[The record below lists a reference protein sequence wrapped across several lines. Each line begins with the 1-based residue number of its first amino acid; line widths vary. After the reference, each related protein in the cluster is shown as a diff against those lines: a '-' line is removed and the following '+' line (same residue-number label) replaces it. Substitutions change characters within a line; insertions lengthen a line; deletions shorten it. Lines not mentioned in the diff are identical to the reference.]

1 MTSFIAKAKPIL
13 ILVALFFVG
22 SLQAQDLKSL
32 RINQLSDQQ
41 MMQIW
46 QQFSSKGMSESE
58 AMKMMVQKG
67 LGPNEVG
74 LFKKR
79 LVGLQASQKSKF
91 GLSASS
97 KSLIKDTSMFLQDS
111 SWINEVPSF
120 RINDKYYGY
129 NFFSNPNTA
138 FEPNLNLTTPKNYIL
153 GPGDELNITLSG
165 LNETDINAKLNRDGM
180 IRVEYVGLI
189 SLTGLTI
196 DQAKQRIFTRMA
208 RSYPA
213 LSLGKTKLNIS
224 LSNLRSIRVTVIGEV
239 ERPGAYQVSSLA
251 TVFNVLYLTG
261 GPNING
267 SLRNIQVVRNN
278 KTIATIDLY
287 PFLQK
292 GLLNS
297 DTRLEDQD
305 VLVFTPTLKR
315 VELAGMVKRPMV
327 YELLPNENLAQ
338 ALAYAGGFSDSAFT
352 DRLKIV
358 QLQGREKLFK
368 DIEQSSFVNYI
379 PMQSDSI
386 YAEQM
391 QPLFENKVTITG
403 AVYRPGEYGYTPQL
417 SLQSLLKKA
426 DGLRADAFLTRAII
440 KRVGANREKT
450 ILSVDLTTL
459 NTNDITLSSEDSIHV
474 FAKEDLVDQ
483 QYVTIDGNVRNP
495 GKILFRKGMQIQD
508 LIALAGGFMN
518 DAAYHRVEL
527 SRIEKNRTDQMSN
540 QMVDLMK
547 LELDASLTN
556 KDAKTLLEPQD
567 YIYVPRL
574 LNYKFIGDV
583 KVRGE
588 VLFPGNFALERRDE
602 NIQDI
607 INRAGGLSQYGSLK
621 DLQVFRNGTRI
632 GVNLERNAARDMGL
646 LMLPGDSIFVSR
658 NDPYVE
664 IAGAVYNPQ
673 LIRYESSSFKSY
685 ISAAGGVKNRASL
698 SKAYIQYSN
707 GINRKT
713 TKFLFLKFYPKVKSG
728 SKIIIPEVPEKQKG
742 LTIAEITAFTSIIS
756 GLVSLAAI
764 LKL

>member
-91 GLSASS
+91 GLSTSS

-213 LSLGKTKLNIS
+213 LSLGKTKLNFS

-261 GPNING
+261 GPTING

-391 QPLFENKVTITG
+391 QPLFENKVTISG

>member
-224 LSNLRSIRVTVIGEV
+224 LSNLRTIRVTVIGEV

-261 GPNING
+261 GPTING

-450 ILSVDLTTL
+450 ILSVDLTTI

>member
-1 MTSFIAKAKPIL
+1 MTSFFAKTKG
-13 ILVALFFVG
+13 ILVLVAILFVG
-22 SLQAQDLKSL
+22 SLGAQDLKNL
-32 RINQLSDQQ
+32 KINQLSDQQ
-41 MMQIW
+41 MMQVW
-46 QQFSSKGMSESE
+46 QQFSAKGMTESE

-74 LFKKR
+74 MFKKR
-79 LVGLQASQKSKF
+79 LIGIQAAQKSKY
-91 GLSASS
+91 GTSAAS
-97 KSLIKDTSMFLQDS
+97 KNFIKDTSMFLQDS
-111 SWINEVPSF
+111 SWVNEVPF
-120 RINDKYYGY
+120 IRTNEKYYGY
-129 NFFSNPNTA
+129 SFFSNPNTE
-138 FEPNLNLTTPKNYIL
+138 FQPNLSIATPKNYIL
-153 GPGDELNITLSG
+153 GPGDVLNITLSG
-165 LNETDINAKLNRDGM
+165 LNETDIDAKLSRDGS
-180 IRVEYVGLI
+180 IKVEYVGVI

-196 DQAKQRIFTRMA
+196 EQAKERIFARMA
-208 RSYPA
+208 KSYPA
-213 LSLGKTKLNIS
+213 LTMGKTKLNLS
-224 LSNLRSIRVTVIGEV
+224 LSNGRSIRVTVIGEV
-239 ERPGAYQVSSLA
+239 ERPGGYQVSALA
-251 TVFNVLYLTG
+251 TVFNVVYITG
-261 GPNING
+261 GPTLNG
-267 SLRNIQVVRNN
+267 TLRNIQVIRNN
-278 KTIATIDLY
+278 KMIATIDLY

-292 GLLNS
+292 GLLPA
-297 DTRLEDQD
+297 DIRLEDQD

-315 VELAGMVKRPMV
+315 VEFAGMVKRPMV

-338 ALAYAGGFSDSAFT
+338 ALAYAGGFNDSAFT

-358 QLQGREKLFK
+358 QLNGREKLYK
-368 DIEQSSFVNYI
+368 DVETSSFMNYI

-386 YAEQM
+386 FAEKK

-417 SLQSLLKKA
+417 SLNNLLKKA
-426 DGLRADAFLTRAII
+426 DGLRTDAFLSRAII
-440 KRVGANREKT
+440 KRVGVNREKT
-450 ILSVDLTTL
+450 IVSVDLNTLSTT
-459 NTNDITLSSEDSIHV
+459 DFALSSEDSIHV
-474 FAKEDLVDQ
+474 FAKDDLIEQ

-527 SRIEKNRTDQMSN
+527 SRLEKNRTDAMSN

-547 LELDASLTN
+547 LELDAALTN
-556 KDAKTLLEPQD
+556 KDASLTLEPQD

-607 INRAGGLSQYGSLK
+607 ITRAGGLTQYGSLK

-632 GVNLERNAARDMGL
+632 GVNLEQNAAKDMAL
-646 LMLPGDSIFVSR
+646 LLLPGDSLFVSR

-664 IAGAVYNPQ
+664 IVGAVYNPQ
-673 LIRYESSSFKSY
+673 LIRFESSSFKSY
-685 ISAAGGVKNRASL
+685 ISAAGGLKNRGSL

-713 TKFLFLKFYPKVKSG
+713 TKFLFFRFYPTVKSG
-728 SKIIIPEVPEKQKG
+728 SKIIVPEVPEKQKG
-742 LTIAEITAFTSIIS
+742 LTIAEITAITSIIS

>member
-1 MTSFIAKAKPIL
+1 MTSFFAKTKS
-13 ILVALFFVG
+13 ILVLVAILFVG
-22 SLQAQDLKSL
+22 SLGAQDLKNL
-32 RINQLSDQQ
+32 KINQLSDQQ
-41 MMQIW
+41 MMQVW
-46 QQFSSKGMSESE
+46 QQFSAKGMTESE

-74 LFKKR
+74 MFKKR
-79 LVGLQASQKSKF
+79 LIGIQAAQKSKY
-91 GLSASS
+91 GTSAAS
-97 KSLIKDTSMFLQDS
+97 KNFIKDTSMFLQDS
-111 SWINEVPSF
+111 SWVNEVPF
-120 RINDKYYGY
+120 IRTNEKYYGY
-129 NFFSNPNTA
+129 SFFSNPNTE
-138 FEPNLNLTTPKNYIL
+138 FQPNLNIATPKNYIL

-165 LNETDINAKLNRDGM
+165 LNETDIDAKLSRDGS
-180 IRVEYVGLI
+180 IKVEYVGVI

-196 DQAKQRIFTRMA
+196 EQAKERIFARMA
-208 RSYPA
+208 KSYPA
-213 LSLGKTKLNIS
+213 LTMGKTKLNLS
-224 LSNLRSIRVTVIGEV
+224 LSNGRSIRVTVIGEV
-239 ERPGAYQVSSLA
+239 ERPGGYQVSALA
-251 TVFNVLYLTG
+251 TVFNVVYITG
-261 GPNING
+261 GPTLNG
-267 SLRNIQVVRNN
+267 TLRNIQVIRNN
-278 KTIATIDLY
+278 KMIATIDLY

-292 GLLNS
+292 GLLPA
-297 DTRLEDQD
+297 DIRLEDQD

-315 VELAGMVKRPMV
+315 VEFGGMVKRPMV

-338 ALAYAGGFSDSAFT
+338 ALAYAGGFNDSAFT

-358 QLQGREKLFK
+358 QLNGREKLYK
-368 DIEQSSFVNYI
+368 DVETSSFMNYI

-386 YAEQM
+386 FAEKK

-417 SLQSLLKKA
+417 SLNNLLKKA
-426 DGLRADAFLTRAII
+426 DGLRTDAFLSRAII
-440 KRVGANREKT
+440 KRVGVNREKT
-450 ILSVDLTTL
+450 IVSVDLNTLSTT
-459 NTNDITLSSEDSIHV
+459 DFALSSEDSIHV
-474 FAKEDLVDQ
+474 FAKDDLIEQ

-527 SRIEKNRTDQMSN
+527 SRLEKNRTDAMSN

-547 LELDASLTN
+547 LELDAALTN
-556 KDAKTLLEPQD
+556 KDASLTLEPQD

-607 INRAGGLSQYGSLK
+607 ITRAGGLTQYGSLK

-632 GVNLERNAARDMGL
+632 GVNLEQNAAKDMAL
-646 LMLPGDSIFVSR
+646 LLLPGDSLFVSR

-664 IAGAVYNPQ
+664 IVGAVYNPQ
-673 LIRYESSSFKSY
+673 LIRFESSSFKSY
-685 ISAAGGVKNRASL
+685 ISAAGGLKNRGSL

-713 TKFLFLKFYPKVKSG
+713 TKFLFFRFYPTVKSG
-728 SKIIIPEVPEKQKG
+728 SKIIVPEVPEKQKG
-742 LTIAEITAFTSIIS
+742 LTIAEITAITSIIS

>member
-1 MTSFIAKAKPIL
+1 MVAIL
-13 ILVALFFVG
+13 FVG
-22 SLQAQDLKSL
+22 SLGAQDLKNL
-32 RINQLSDQQ
+32 KINQLSDQQ
-41 MMQIW
+41 MMQVW
-46 QQFSSKGMSESE
+46 QQFSAKGMTESE

-74 LFKKR
+74 MFKKR
-79 LVGLQASQKSKF
+79 LIGIQAAQKSKY
-91 GLSASS
+91 GTSAAS
-97 KSLIKDTSMFLQDS
+97 KNFIKDTSMFLQDS
-111 SWINEVPSF
+111 SWVNEVPF
-120 RINDKYYGY
+120 IRTNEKYYGY
-129 NFFSNPNTA
+129 SFFSNPNTE
-138 FEPNLNLTTPKNYIL
+138 FQPNLNIATPKNYIL

-165 LNETDINAKLNRDGM
+165 LNETDIDAKLSRDGS
-180 IRVEYVGLI
+180 IKVEYVGVI

-196 DQAKQRIFTRMA
+196 EQAKERIFARMA
-208 RSYPA
+208 KSYPA
-213 LSLGKTKLNIS
+213 LTMGKTKLNLS
-224 LSNLRSIRVTVIGEV
+224 LSNGRSIRVTVIGEV
-239 ERPGAYQVSSLA
+239 ERPGGYQVSALA
-251 TVFNVLYLTG
+251 TVFNVVYITG
-261 GPNING
+261 GPTLNG
-267 SLRNIQVVRNN
+267 TLRNIQVIRNN
-278 KTIATIDLY
+278 KMIATIDLY

-292 GLLNS
+292 GLLPA
-297 DTRLEDQD
+297 DIRLEDQD

-315 VELAGMVKRPMV
+315 VEFGGMVKRPMV
-327 YELLPNENLAQ
+327 YELLPTENLAQ
-338 ALAYAGGFSDSAFT
+338 ALAYAGGFNDSAFT

-358 QLQGREKLFK
+358 QLNGREKLYK
-368 DIEQSSFVNYI
+368 DVETSSFMNYI

-386 YAEQM
+386 FAEKK

-417 SLQSLLKKA
+417 SLNNLLKKA
-426 DGLRADAFLTRAII
+426 DGLRTDAFLSRAII
-440 KRVGANREKT
+440 KRVGVNREKT
-450 ILSVDLTTL
+450 IVSVDLNTISTT
-459 NTNDITLSSEDSIHV
+459 DFALSSEDSIHV
-474 FAKEDLVDQ
+474 FAKDDLIEQ

-527 SRIEKNRTDQMSN
+527 SRLEKNRTDAMSN

-547 LELDASLTN
+547 LELDAALTN
-556 KDAKTLLEPQD
+556 KDASLTLEPQD

-607 INRAGGLSQYGSLK
+607 ITRAGGLTQYGSLK

-632 GVNLERNAARDMGL
+632 GVNLEQNAAKDMAL
-646 LMLPGDSIFVSR
+646 LLLPGDSLFVSR

-664 IAGAVYNPQ
+664 IVGAVYNPQ
-673 LIRYESSSFKSY
+673 LIRFESSSFKSY
-685 ISAAGGVKNRASL
+685 ISAAGGLKNRGSL

-713 TKFLFLKFYPKVKSG
+713 TKFLFFRFYPTVKSG
-728 SKIIIPEVPEKQKG
+728 SKIIVPEVPEKQKG
-742 LTIAEITAFTSIIS
+742 LTIAEITAITSIIS

>member
-13 ILVALFFVG
+13 IMVALFIVG
-22 SLQAQDLKSL
+22 SLQAQDLKNL

-91 GLSASS
+91 GLSVSS

-120 RINDKYYGY
+120 KINDKYYGY

-196 DQAKQRIFTRMA
+196 DQAKQRIFSKMA

-261 GPNING
+261 GPTING

-292 GLLNS
+292 GLLNT

-315 VELAGMVKRPMV
+315 VELAGMIKRPMV

-358 QLQGREKLFK
+358 QLQGREKIFK

-417 SLQSLLKKA
+417 SLQSLLKKV

-459 NTNDITLSSEDSIHV
+459 NTNDITLNSEDSIHV

-527 SRIEKNRTDQMSN
+527 SRIEKDRTDQMSN

-547 LELDASLTN
+547 LELDASLSN

-607 INRAGGLSQYGSLK
+607 IKRAGGLSQYGSLK

>member
-1 MTSFIAKAKPIL
+1 MVAIL
-13 ILVALFFVG
+13 FVG
-22 SLQAQDLKSL
+22 SLGAQDLKNL
-32 RINQLSDQQ
+32 KINQLSDQQ
-41 MMQIW
+41 MMQVW
-46 QQFSSKGMSESE
+46 QQFSAKGMTESE

-74 LFKKR
+74 MFKKR
-79 LVGLQASQKSKF
+79 LIGIQAAQKSKY
-91 GLSASS
+91 GTSAAS
-97 KSLIKDTSMFLQDS
+97 KNFIKDTSMFLQDS
-111 SWINEVPSF
+111 SWVNEVPF
-120 RINDKYYGY
+120 IRTNEKYYGY
-129 NFFSNPNTA
+129 SFFSNPNTE
-138 FEPNLNLTTPKNYIL
+138 FQPNLNIATPKNYIL

-165 LNETDINAKLNRDGM
+165 LNETDIDAKLSRDGS
-180 IRVEYVGLI
+180 IKVEYVGVI

-196 DQAKQRIFTRMA
+196 EQAKQRIFARMA
-208 RSYPA
+208 KSYPA
-213 LSLGKTKLNIS
+213 LTMGKTKLNLS
-224 LSNLRSIRVTVIGEV
+224 LSNGRSIRVTVIGEV
-239 ERPGAYQVSSLA
+239 ERPGGYQVSALA
-251 TVFNVLYLTG
+251 TVFNVVYITG
-261 GPNING
+261 GPTLNG
-267 SLRNIQVVRNN
+267 TLRNIQVIRNN
-278 KTIATIDLY
+278 KMIATIDLY

-292 GLLNS
+292 GVLPA
-297 DTRLEDQD
+297 DIRLEDQD

-315 VELAGMVKRPMV
+315 VEFGGMVKRPMI
-327 YELLPNENLAQ
+327 YELLPTENLAQ

-358 QLQGREKLFK
+358 QLNGREKLYK
-368 DIEQSSFVNYI
+368 DVETSSFMNYI

-386 YAEQM
+386 FAEQK

-417 SLQSLLKKA
+417 SLNNLLKKA
-426 DGLRADAFLTRAII
+426 DGLRTDAFLSRAII
-440 KRVGANREKT
+440 KRVGVNREKT
-450 ILSVDLTTL
+450 IVSVDLNTLSTT
-459 NTNDITLSSEDSIHV
+459 DFALSSEDSIHV
-474 FAKEDLVDQ
+474 FAKDDLIEQ

-527 SRIEKNRTDQMSN
+527 SRLEKNRTDAMSN

-547 LELDASLTN
+547 LELDAALTN
-556 KDAKTLLEPQD
+556 KDASLTLEPQD

-607 INRAGGLSQYGSLK
+607 ITRAGGLTQYGSLK

-632 GVNLERNAARDMGL
+632 GVNLEQNAAKDMAL
-646 LMLPGDSIFVSR
+646 LLLPGDSLFVSR

-664 IAGAVYNPQ
+664 IVGAVYNPQ
-673 LIRYESSSFKSY
+673 LIRFESSSFKSY
-685 ISAAGGVKNRASL
+685 ISAAGGLKNRGSL

-713 TKFLFLKFYPKVKSG
+713 TKFLFFRFYPTVKSG
-728 SKIIIPEVPEKQKG
+728 SKIIVPEVPEKQKG
-742 LTIAEITAFTSIIS
+742 LTIAEITAITSIIS

>member
-91 GLSASS
+91 GLSTSS

-261 GPNING
+261 GPTING

-278 KTIATIDLY
+278 KTIATIDFY

-315 VELAGMVKRPMV
+315 VEVAGMVKRPMV

>member
-1 MTSFIAKAKPIL
+1 MVAIL
-13 ILVALFFVG
+13 FVG
-22 SLQAQDLKSL
+22 SLGAQDLKNL
-32 RINQLSDQQ
+32 KINQLSDQQ
-41 MMQIW
+41 MMQVW
-46 QQFSSKGMSESE
+46 QQFSAKGMTESE

-74 LFKKR
+74 MFKKR
-79 LVGLQASQKSKF
+79 LIGIQAAQKSKY
-91 GLSASS
+91 GTSAAS
-97 KSLIKDTSMFLQDS
+97 KNFIKDTSMFLQDS
-111 SWINEVPSF
+111 SWVNEVPF
-120 RINDKYYGY
+120 IRTNEKYYGY
-129 NFFSNPNTA
+129 SFFSNPNTE
-138 FEPNLNLTTPKNYIL
+138 FQPNLSIATPKNYIL
-153 GPGDELNITLSG
+153 GPGDVLNITLSG
-165 LNETDINAKLNRDGM
+165 LNETDIDAKLSRDGS
-180 IRVEYVGLI
+180 IKVEYVGVI

-196 DQAKQRIFTRMA
+196 EQAKERIFARMA
-208 RSYPA
+208 KSYPA
-213 LSLGKTKLNIS
+213 LTMGKTKLNLS
-224 LSNLRSIRVTVIGEV
+224 LSNGRSIRVTVIGEV
-239 ERPGAYQVSSLA
+239 ERPGGYQVSALA
-251 TVFNVLYLTG
+251 TVFNVVYITG
-261 GPNING
+261 GPTLNG
-267 SLRNIQVVRNN
+267 TLRNIQVIRNN
-278 KTIATIDLY
+278 KMIATIDLY

-292 GLLNS
+292 GLLPA
-297 DTRLEDQD
+297 DIRLEDQD

-315 VELAGMVKRPMV
+315 VEFAGMVKRPMV

-338 ALAYAGGFSDSAFT
+338 ALAYAGGFNDSAFT

-358 QLQGREKLFK
+358 QLNGREKLYK
-368 DIEQSSFVNYI
+368 DVETSSFMNYI

-386 YAEQM
+386 FAEKK

-417 SLQSLLKKA
+417 SLNNLLKKA
-426 DGLRADAFLTRAII
+426 DGLRTDAFLSRAII
-440 KRVGANREKT
+440 KRVGVNREKT
-450 ILSVDLTTL
+450 IVSVDLNTLSTT
-459 NTNDITLSSEDSIHV
+459 DFALSSEDSIHV
-474 FAKEDLVDQ
+474 FAKDDLIEQ

-527 SRIEKNRTDQMSN
+527 SRLEKNRTDAMSN

-547 LELDASLTN
+547 LELDAALTN
-556 KDAKTLLEPQD
+556 KDASLTLEPQD

-607 INRAGGLSQYGSLK
+607 ITRAGGLTQYGSLK

-632 GVNLERNAARDMGL
+632 GVNLEQNAAKDMAL
-646 LMLPGDSIFVSR
+646 LLLPGDSLFVSR

-664 IAGAVYNPQ
+664 IVGAVYNPQ
-673 LIRYESSSFKSY
+673 LIRFESSSFKSY
-685 ISAAGGVKNRASL
+685 ISAAGGLKNRGSL

-713 TKFLFLKFYPKVKSG
+713 TKFLFFRFYPTVKSG
-728 SKIIIPEVPEKQKG
+728 SKIIVPEVPEKQKG
-742 LTIAEITAFTSIIS
+742 LTIAEITAITSIIS

>member
-1 MTSFIAKAKPIL
+1 MVAIL
-13 ILVALFFVG
+13 FVG
-22 SLQAQDLKSL
+22 SVAAQDLKNL
-32 RINQLSDQQ
+32 KINQLSDQQ
-41 MMQIW
+41 MMQVW
-46 QQFSSKGMSESE
+46 QQFSAKGMTESE
-58 AMKMMVQKG
+58 AMKMMVKKG
-67 LGPNEVG
+67 LGPSEVG
-74 LFKKR
+74 MFKKR
-79 LVGLQASQKSKF
+79 LVGIQAAQKSKF
-91 GLSASS
+91 GMSAAS
-97 KSLIKDTSMFLQDS
+97 KNFIKDTSMFLQDS
-111 SWINEVPSF
+111 SWVNEVPF
-120 RINDKYYGY
+120 IRTNDKYYGY
-129 NFFSNPNTA
+129 SFFSNPNTE
-138 FEPNLNLTTPKNYIL
+138 FQPSLNMATPKNYIL

-165 LNETDINAKLNRDGM
+165 LNETDIDAKLNRDGS
-180 IRVEYVGLI
+180 IKVEYVGVI

-196 DQAKQRIFTRMA
+196 EQAKQRIFARMA
-208 RSYPA
+208 KSYPA
-213 LSLGKTKLNIS
+213 LTMGKTKLDLS
-224 LSNLRSIRVTVIGEV
+224 LSNGRSIRVTVIGEV
-239 ERPGAYQVSSLA
+239 ERPGGYQVSALA
-251 TVFNVLYLTG
+251 TVFNVVYITG
-261 GPNING
+261 GPTLNG
-267 SLRNIQVVRNN
+267 TLRNIQVIRNN
-278 KTIATIDLY
+278 KMIATIDLY

-292 GLLNS
+292 GLLPA
-297 DTRLEDQD
+297 DIRLEDQD

-315 VELAGMVKRPMV
+315 VEFGGMVKRPMV

-358 QLQGREKLFK
+358 QLNGREKLYK
-368 DIEQSSFVNYI
+368 DVETSSFMNYI

-386 YAEQM
+386 FAEQK

-403 AVYRPGEYGYTPQL
+403 AVYRPGEYGFTPQL
-417 SLQSLLKKA
+417 SLNSLLKKA
-426 DGLRADAFLTRAII
+426 DGLRTDAFLTRAII

-450 ILSVDLTTL
+450 IVSVDLNTL
-459 NTNDITLSSEDSIHV
+459 STNDIALNSEDSIHV
-474 FAKEDLVDQ
+474 FAKDDLIEQ

-495 GKILFRKGMQIQD
+495 GKVLFRKGMQIQD
-508 LIALAGGFMN
+508 LIALAGGFLN

-527 SRIEKNRTDQMSN
+527 SRLEKNRTDAMSN

-547 LELDASLTN
+547 LELDAALTN
-556 KDAKTLLEPQD
+556 KDASLTLEPQD

-602 NIQDI
+602 TIQDI
-607 INRAGGLSQYGSLK
+607 IIRAGGLTQYGALK

-632 GVNLERNAARDMGL
+632 GVNLEQNAAKDMTL
-646 LMLPGDSIFVSR
+646 LLLPGDSLFVSR

-664 IAGAVYNPQ
+664 IVGAVYNPQ
-673 LIRYESSSFKSY
+673 LIRFESSSFKSY

-713 TKFLFLKFYPKVKSG
+713 TKFLFFRFYPTVKSG
-728 SKIIIPEVPEKQKG
+728 SKIIVPDVPEKQKG
-742 LTIAEITAFTSIIS
+742 LTIAEITAITSIIS

>member
-153 GPGDELNITLSG
+153 GPGDELKITLSG

-224 LSNLRSIRVTVIGEV
+224 LSNLRTIRVTVIGEV

-261 GPNING
+261 GPTING

-450 ILSVDLTTL
+450 ILSVDLTTI

>member
-46 QQFSSKGMSESE
+46 QQFSSKGMTESE

-224 LSNLRSIRVTVIGEV
+224 LSNLRTIRVTVIGEV

-261 GPNING
+261 GPTING

>member
-1 MTSFIAKAKPIL
+1 M
-13 ILVALFFVG
+13 VAIFLVG
-22 SLQAQDLKSL
+22 SLGAQDLKNL
-32 RINQLSDQQ
+32 KINQLSDQQ
-41 MMQIW
+41 MMQVW
-46 QQFSSKGMSESE
+46 QQFSAKGMTESE

-74 LFKKR
+74 MFKKR
-79 LVGLQASQKSKF
+79 LVGIQAAQKSKF
-91 GLSASS
+91 GTSAAS
-97 KSLIKDTSMFLQDS
+97 KGFIKDTSMFLQDS
-111 SWINEVPSF
+111 SWVNEVPF
-120 RINDKYYGY
+120 IRTNEKYYGY
-129 NFFSNPNTA
+129 SFFSNPNTE
-138 FEPNLNLTTPKNYIL
+138 FQPNLNVATPKNYIL

-165 LNETDINAKLNRDGM
+165 LNETDIDAKLSRDGS
-180 IRVEYVGLI
+180 IKVEYVGVI

-196 DQAKQRIFTRMA
+196 EQAKQRIFARMA
-208 RSYPA
+208 KSYPA
-213 LSLGKTKLNIS
+213 LTMGKTKLNLS
-224 LSNLRSIRVTVIGEV
+224 LSNGRSIRVTVIGEV
-239 ERPGAYQVSSLA
+239 ERPGGYQVSALA
-251 TVFNVLYLTG
+251 TVFNVMYITG
-261 GPNING
+261 GPTLNG
-267 SLRNIQVVRNN
+267 TLRNIQVIRNN
-278 KTIATIDLY
+278 KMVATIDLY

-292 GLLNS
+292 GVLPA
-297 DTRLEDQD
+297 DIRLEDQD

-315 VELAGMVKRPMV
+315 VEFAGMVKRPMV

-338 ALAYAGGFSDSAFT
+338 ALAFAGGFSDSAFT

-358 QLQGREKLFK
+358 QLNGREKLYK
-368 DIEQSSFVNYI
+368 DVETSSFMNYI

-386 YAEQM
+386 FAEKM
-391 QPLFENKVTITG
+391 EPLFENKVTITG

-417 SLQSLLKKA
+417 SLKNLLKKA

-440 KRVGANREKT
+440 KRVGSNREKT
-450 ILSVDLTTL
+450 IVSVDLNTLSTT
-459 NTNDITLSSEDSIHV
+459 DIVLSSEDSIHI
-474 FAKEDLVDQ
+474 FAKDDLIEQ

-495 GKILFRKGMQIQD
+495 GKVLFRKGMQIQD
-508 LIALAGGFMN
+508 LIALAGGFLN

-527 SRIEKNRTDQMSN
+527 SRLEKNRTDAMSN

-547 LELDASLTN
+547 LELDAALTN
-556 KDAKTLLEPQD
+556 KDASLTLEPQD

-607 INRAGGLSQYGSLK
+607 ITRAGGLTQYGSLK

-632 GVNLERNAARDMGL
+632 GVNLEQNAAKDMGL
-646 LMLPGDSIFVSR
+646 LLLPGDSLFVSR

-664 IAGAVYNPQ
+664 IVGAVYNPQ
-673 LIRYESSSFKSY
+673 LIRFESSSFKSY
-685 ISAAGGVKNRASL
+685 ISAAGGLKNRGSL

-713 TKFLFLKFYPKVKSG
+713 TKFLFFRFYPTVKSG
-728 SKIIIPEVPEKQKG
+728 SKIIVPEVPEKQKG
-742 LTIAEITAFTSIIS
+742 LTIAEITAITSIIS

>member
-1 MTSFIAKAKPIL
+1 MVAIL
-13 ILVALFFVG
+13 FVG
-22 SLQAQDLKSL
+22 SLGAQDLKNL
-32 RINQLSDQQ
+32 KINQLSDQQ
-41 MMQIW
+41 MMQVW
-46 QQFSSKGMSESE
+46 QQFSAKGMTESE
-58 AMKMMVQKG
+58 AMKMMVKKG

-74 LFKKR
+74 MFKKR
-79 LVGLQASQKSKF
+79 LVGIQAAQKSKF
-91 GLSASS
+91 GTSAAT
-97 KSLIKDTSMFLQDS
+97 KNFIKDTSMFLQDS
-111 SWINEVPSF
+111 SWVNEVPF
-120 RINDKYYGY
+120 IRTNDKYYGY
-129 NFFSNPNTA
+129 SFFSNPNTE
-138 FEPNLNLTTPKNYIL
+138 FQPNLNIATPKNYIL

-165 LNETDINAKLNRDGM
+165 LNETDFDAKLSRDGS
-180 IRVEYVGLI
+180 IKVEYVGLI

-196 DQAKQRIFTRMA
+196 EQAKQRIFARMA
-208 RSYPA
+208 KSYPA
-213 LSLGKTKLNIS
+213 LTMGKTKLNLS
-224 LSNLRSIRVTVIGEV
+224 LSNGRSIRVTVIGEV
-239 ERPGAYQVSSLA
+239 ERPGGYQVSALA
-251 TVFNVLYLTG
+251 TVFNVVYITG
-261 GPNING
+261 GPTLNG
-267 SLRNIQVVRNN
+267 TLRNIQVIRNN
-278 KTIATIDLY
+278 KMVATIDLY

-292 GLLNS
+292 GVLPA
-297 DTRLEDQD
+297 DIRLEDQD
-305 VLVFTPTLKR
+305 VLVFTPTVKR
-315 VELAGMVKRPMV
+315 VEFGGMVKRPMI
-327 YELLPNENLAQ
+327 YELLPNENLVQ

-358 QLQGREKLFK
+358 QLNGREKLYK
-368 DIEQSSFVNYI
+368 DVETSSFMNYI

-386 YAEQM
+386 FAEKM
-391 QPLFENKVTITG
+391 EPLFENKVTITG

-417 SLQSLLKKA
+417 SLKNLLKKA

-440 KRVGANREKT
+440 KRVGVNREKT
-450 ILSVDLTTL
+450 IVSVDLNTL
-459 NTNDITLSSEDSIHV
+459 NTTDIALSSEDSIHV
-474 FAKEDLVDQ
+474 FAKDDLIEQ

-527 SRIEKNRTDQMSN
+527 SRLEKNRTDAMSN

-547 LELDASLTN
+547 LELDAALTN
-556 KDAKTLLEPQD
+556 KDASITLEPQD

-607 INRAGGLSQYGSLK
+607 IKRAGGLTQYGSLK

-632 GVNLERNAARDMGL
+632 GVNLEQNAAKDMAL
-646 LMLPGDSIFVSR
+646 LLLPGDSLFVSR

-664 IAGAVYNPQ
+664 VVGAVYNPQ
-673 LIRYESSSFKSY
+673 LIRFESSSFKSY
-685 ISAAGGVKNRASL
+685 ISAAGGLKNRGSL

-713 TKFLFLKFYPKVKSG
+713 TKFLFFKIYPTVKSG
-728 SKIIIPEVPEKQKG
+728 SKIIVPEVPEKQKG
-742 LTIAEITAFTSIIS
+742 LTLAEITAITSIIS

>member
-1 MTSFIAKAKPIL
+1 MVAIL
-13 ILVALFFVG
+13 FVG
-22 SLQAQDLKSL
+22 SLGAQDLKNL
-32 RINQLSDQQ
+32 KINQLSDQQ
-41 MMQIW
+41 MMQVW
-46 QQFSSKGMSESE
+46 QQFSAKGMTESE
-58 AMKMMVQKG
+58 AMKMMVKKG

-74 LFKKR
+74 MFKKR
-79 LVGLQASQKSKF
+79 LVGIQAAQKSKF
-91 GLSASS
+91 GTSAAT
-97 KSLIKDTSMFLQDS
+97 KNFIKDTSMFLQDS
-111 SWINEVPSF
+111 SWVNEVPF
-120 RINDKYYGY
+120 IRTNDKYYGY
-129 NFFSNPNTA
+129 SFFSNPNTE
-138 FEPNLNLTTPKNYIL
+138 FQPNLNIATPKNYIL
-153 GPGDELNITLSG
+153 GPGDELNISLSG
-165 LNETDINAKLNRDGM
+165 LNETDFDAKLSRDGS
-180 IRVEYVGLI
+180 IKVEYVGLI

-196 DQAKQRIFTRMA
+196 EQAKQRIFARMA
-208 RSYPA
+208 KSYPA
-213 LSLGKTKLNIS
+213 LTMGKTKLNLS
-224 LSNLRSIRVTVIGEV
+224 LSNGRSIRVTVIGEV
-239 ERPGAYQVSSLA
+239 ERPGGYQVSALA
-251 TVFNVLYLTG
+251 TVFNVVYITG
-261 GPNING
+261 GPTLNG
-267 SLRNIQVVRNN
+267 TLRNIQVIRNN
-278 KTIATIDLY
+278 KMVATIDLY

-292 GLLNS
+292 GLLPA
-297 DTRLEDQD
+297 DIRLEDQD
-305 VLVFTPTLKR
+305 VLVFTPTVKR
-315 VELAGMVKRPMV
+315 VEFGGMVKRPMI
-327 YELLPNENLAQ
+327 YELLPNENLVQ

-358 QLQGREKLFK
+358 QLSGREKLYK
-368 DIEQSSFVNYI
+368 DVETSSFMNYV

-386 YAEQM
+386 FAEKM
-391 QPLFENKVTITG
+391 EPLFENKVTITG

-417 SLQSLLKKA
+417 SLKNLLKKA

-440 KRVGANREKT
+440 KRVGVNREKT
-450 ILSVDLTTL
+450 IVSVDLNTLSTT
-459 NTNDITLSSEDSIHV
+459 DIALSSEDSIHV
-474 FAKEDLVDQ
+474 FAKDDLIEQ

-527 SRIEKNRTDQMSN
+527 SRLEKNRTDAMSN

-547 LELDASLTN
+547 LELDAALTSKDASLT
-556 KDAKTLLEPQD
+556 LEPQD

-607 INRAGGLSQYGSLK
+607 IKRAGGLTQYGSLK

-632 GVNLERNAARDMGL
+632 GVNLEQNAAKDMAL
-646 LMLPGDSIFVSR
+646 LLLPGDSLFVSR

-664 IAGAVYNPQ
+664 VVGAVYNPQ
-673 LIRYESSSFKSY
+673 LIRFESSSFKSY
-685 ISAAGGVKNRASL
+685 ISAAGGLKNRGSL

-713 TKFLFLKFYPKVKSG
+713 TKFLFFKIYPTVKSG
-728 SKIIIPEVPEKQKG
+728 SKIIVPEVPEKQKG
-742 LTIAEITAFTSIIS
+742 LTLAEITAITSIIS

>member
-1 MTSFIAKAKPIL
+1 MVAIL
-13 ILVALFFVG
+13 FVG
-22 SLQAQDLKSL
+22 SLGAQDLKNL
-32 RINQLSDQQ
+32 KINQLSDQQ
-41 MMQIW
+41 MMQVW
-46 QQFSSKGMSESE
+46 QQFSAKGMTESE

-74 LFKKR
+74 MFKKR
-79 LVGLQASQKSKF
+79 LIGIQAAQKSKY
-91 GLSASS
+91 GTSAAS
-97 KSLIKDTSMFLQDS
+97 KNFIKDTSMFLQDS
-111 SWINEVPSF
+111 SWVNEVPF
-120 RINDKYYGY
+120 IRTNEKYYGY
-129 NFFSNPNTA
+129 SFFSNPNTE
-138 FEPNLNLTTPKNYIL
+138 FQPNLNIATPKNYIL

-165 LNETDINAKLNRDGM
+165 LNETDIDAKLSRDGS
-180 IRVEYVGLI
+180 IKVEYVGVI

-196 DQAKQRIFTRMA
+196 EQAKERIFARMA
-208 RSYPA
+208 KSYPA
-213 LSLGKTKLNIS
+213 LTMGKTKLNLS
-224 LSNLRSIRVTVIGEV
+224 LSNGRSIRVTVIGEV
-239 ERPGAYQVSSLA
+239 ERPGGYQVSALA
-251 TVFNVLYLTG
+251 TVFNVVYITG
-261 GPNING
+261 GPTLNG
-267 SLRNIQVVRNN
+267 TLRNIQVIRNN
-278 KTIATIDLY
+278 KMIATIDLY

-292 GLLNS
+292 GLLPA
-297 DTRLEDQD
+297 DIRLEDQD

-315 VELAGMVKRPMV
+315 VEFAGMVKRPMV

-338 ALAYAGGFSDSAFT
+338 ALAYAGGFNDSAFT

-358 QLQGREKLFK
+358 QLNGREKLYK
-368 DIEQSSFVNYI
+368 DVETSSFMNYI

-386 YAEQM
+386 FAEKK

-417 SLQSLLKKA
+417 SLNNLLKKA
-426 DGLRADAFLTRAII
+426 DGLRTDAFLSRAII
-440 KRVGANREKT
+440 KRVGVNREKT
-450 ILSVDLTTL
+450 IVSVDLNTLSTT
-459 NTNDITLSSEDSIHV
+459 DFALSSEDSIHV
-474 FAKEDLVDQ
+474 FAKDDLIEQ

-527 SRIEKNRTDQMSN
+527 SRLEKNRTDAMSN

-547 LELDASLTN
+547 LELDAALTN
-556 KDAKTLLEPQD
+556 KDASLTLEPQD

-607 INRAGGLSQYGSLK
+607 ITRAGGLTQYGSLK

-632 GVNLERNAARDMGL
+632 GVNLEQNAAKDMAL
-646 LMLPGDSIFVSR
+646 LLLPGDSLFVSR

-664 IAGAVYNPQ
+664 IVGAVYNPQ
-673 LIRYESSSFKSY
+673 LIRFESSSFKSY
-685 ISAAGGVKNRASL
+685 ISAAGGLKNRGSL

-713 TKFLFLKFYPKVKSG
+713 TKFLFFRFYPTVKSG
-728 SKIIIPEVPEKQKG
+728 SKIIVPEVPEKQKG
-742 LTIAEITAFTSIIS
+742 LTIAEITAITSIIS

>member
-97 KSLIKDTSMFLQDS
+97 KSLIKDTAMFLQDS

-224 LSNLRSIRVTVIGEV
+224 LSNLRTIRVTVIGEV

-261 GPNING
+261 GPTING

-403 AVYRPGEYGYTPQL
+403 AIYRPGEYGYTPQL

-685 ISAAGGVKNRASL
+685 ISAAGGVKNRVSL

>member
-1 MTSFIAKAKPIL
+1 MVAIL
-13 ILVALFFVG
+13 FVG
-22 SLQAQDLKSL
+22 SLGAQDLKNL
-32 RINQLSDQQ
+32 KINQLSDQQ
-41 MMQIW
+41 MMQVW
-46 QQFSSKGMSESE
+46 QQFSAKGMTESE

-74 LFKKR
+74 MFKKR
-79 LVGLQASQKSKF
+79 LIGIQAAQKSKY
-91 GLSASS
+91 GTSAAS
-97 KSLIKDTSMFLQDS
+97 KNFIKDTSMFLQDS
-111 SWINEVPSF
+111 SWVNEVPF
-120 RINDKYYGY
+120 IRTNEKYYGY
-129 NFFSNPNTA
+129 SFFSNPNTE
-138 FEPNLNLTTPKNYIL
+138 FQPNLNIATPKNYIL
-153 GPGDELNITLSG
+153 GPGDVLNITLSG
-165 LNETDINAKLNRDGM
+165 LNETDIDAKLSRDGS
-180 IRVEYVGLI
+180 IKVEYVGVI

-196 DQAKQRIFTRMA
+196 EQAKERIFARMA
-208 RSYPA
+208 KSYPA
-213 LSLGKTKLNIS
+213 LTMGKTKLNLS
-224 LSNLRSIRVTVIGEV
+224 LSNGRSIRVTVIGEV
-239 ERPGAYQVSSLA
+239 ERPGGYQVSALA
-251 TVFNVLYLTG
+251 TVFNVVYITG
-261 GPNING
+261 GPTLNG
-267 SLRNIQVVRNN
+267 TLRNIQVIRNN
-278 KTIATIDLY
+278 KMIATIDLY

-292 GLLNS
+292 GLLPA
-297 DTRLEDQD
+297 DVRLEDQD

-315 VELAGMVKRPMV
+315 VEFAGMVKRPMV

-338 ALAYAGGFSDSAFT
+338 ALAYAGGFNDSAFT

-358 QLQGREKLFK
+358 QLNGREKLYK
-368 DIEQSSFVNYI
+368 DVETSSFMNYI

-386 YAEQM
+386 FAEKK

-417 SLQSLLKKA
+417 SLNNLLKKA
-426 DGLRADAFLTRAII
+426 DGLRTDAFLSRAII
-440 KRVGANREKT
+440 KRVGVNREKT
-450 ILSVDLTTL
+450 IVSVDLNTLSTT
-459 NTNDITLSSEDSIHV
+459 DFALSSEDSIHV
-474 FAKEDLVDQ
+474 FAKDDLIEQ

-527 SRIEKNRTDQMSN
+527 SRLEKNRTDAMSN

-547 LELDASLTN
+547 LELDAALTN
-556 KDAKTLLEPQD
+556 KDASLTLEPQD

-607 INRAGGLSQYGSLK
+607 ITRAGGLTQYGSLK

-632 GVNLERNAARDMGL
+632 GVNLEQNAAKDMAL
-646 LMLPGDSIFVSR
+646 LLLPGDSLFVSR

-664 IAGAVYNPQ
+664 IVGAVYNPQ
-673 LIRYESSSFKSY
+673 LIRFESSSFKSY
-685 ISAAGGVKNRASL
+685 ISAAGGLKNRGSL

-713 TKFLFLKFYPKVKSG
+713 TKFLFFRFYPTVKSG
-728 SKIIIPEVPEKQKG
+728 SKIIVPEVPEKQKG
-742 LTIAEITAFTSIIS
+742 LTIAEITAITSIIS

>member
-1 MTSFIAKAKPIL
+1 MVAIL
-13 ILVALFFVG
+13 FVG
-22 SLQAQDLKSL
+22 SLGAQDLKNL
-32 RINQLSDQQ
+32 KINQLSDQQ
-41 MMQIW
+41 MMQVW
-46 QQFSSKGMSESE
+46 QQFSAKGMTESE
-58 AMKMMVQKG
+58 VMKMMVKKG

-74 LFKKR
+74 MFKKR
-79 LVGLQASQKSKF
+79 LVGIQAAQKSKF
-91 GLSASS
+91 GTSAAT
-97 KSLIKDTSMFLQDS
+97 KNFIKDTSMFLQDS
-111 SWINEVPSF
+111 SWVNEVPF
-120 RINDKYYGY
+120 IRTNDKYYGY
-129 NFFSNPNTA
+129 SFFSNPNTE
-138 FEPNLNLTTPKNYIL
+138 FQPNLNIATPKNYIL

-165 LNETDINAKLNRDGM
+165 LNETDFDAKLSRDGS
-180 IRVEYVGLI
+180 IKVEYVGLI

-196 DQAKQRIFTRMA
+196 EQAKQRIFARMA
-208 RSYPA
+208 KSYPA
-213 LSLGKTKLNIS
+213 LTMGKTKLNLS
-224 LSNLRSIRVTVIGEV
+224 LSNGRSIRVTVIGEV
-239 ERPGAYQVSSLA
+239 ERPGGYQVSALA
-251 TVFNVLYLTG
+251 TVFNVVYITG
-261 GPNING
+261 GPTLNG
-267 SLRNIQVVRNN
+267 TLRNIQVIRNN
-278 KTIATIDLY
+278 KMVATIDLY

-292 GLLNS
+292 GVLPA
-297 DTRLEDQD
+297 DIRLEDQD

-315 VELAGMVKRPMV
+315 VEFGGMVKRPMI
-327 YELLPNENLAQ
+327 YELLPNENLVQ

-358 QLQGREKLFK
+358 QLNGREKLYK
-368 DIEQSSFVNYI
+368 DVETSSFMNYI

-386 YAEQM
+386 FAEKM
-391 QPLFENKVTITG
+391 EPLFENKVTITG

-417 SLQSLLKKA
+417 SLKNLLKKA

-440 KRVGANREKT
+440 KRVGVNREKT
-450 ILSVDLTTL
+450 IVSVDLNTL
-459 NTNDITLSSEDSIHV
+459 NTTDIALSSEDSIHV
-474 FAKEDLVDQ
+474 FAKDDLIEQ

-527 SRIEKNRTDQMSN
+527 SRLEKNRTDAMSN

-547 LELDASLTN
+547 LELDAALTN
-556 KDAKTLLEPQD
+556 KDASITLEPQD

-607 INRAGGLSQYGSLK
+607 IKRAGGLTQYGSLK

-632 GVNLERNAARDMGL
+632 GVNLEQNAAKDMAL
-646 LMLPGDSIFVSR
+646 LLLPGDSLFVSR

-664 IAGAVYNPQ
+664 VVGAVYNPQ
-673 LIRYESSSFKSY
+673 LIRFESSSFKSY
-685 ISAAGGVKNRASL
+685 ISAAGGLKNRGSL

-713 TKFLFLKFYPKVKSG
+713 TKFLFFKIYPTVKSG
-728 SKIIIPEVPEKQKG
+728 SKIIVPEVPEKQKG
-742 LTIAEITAFTSIIS
+742 LTLAEITAITSIIS

>member
-165 LNETDINAKLNRDGM
+165 LNETDISAKLNRDGM

-224 LSNLRSIRVTVIGEV
+224 LSNLRTIRVTVIGEV

-261 GPNING
+261 GPTING

-450 ILSVDLTTL
+450 ILSVDLTTI

>member
-1 MTSFIAKAKPIL
+1 MTSFFAKTKS
-13 ILVALFFVG
+13 ILVLVAILFVG
-22 SLQAQDLKSL
+22 SLGAQDLKNL
-32 RINQLSDQQ
+32 KINQLSDQQ
-41 MMQIW
+41 MMQVW
-46 QQFSSKGMSESE
+46 QQFSAKGMTESE

-74 LFKKR
+74 MFKKR
-79 LVGLQASQKSKF
+79 LIGIQAAQKSKY
-91 GLSASS
+91 GTSAAS
-97 KSLIKDTSMFLQDS
+97 KNFIKDTSMFLQDS
-111 SWINEVPSF
+111 SWVNEVPF
-120 RINDKYYGY
+120 IRTNEKYYGY
-129 NFFSNPNTA
+129 SFFSNPNTE
-138 FEPNLNLTTPKNYIL
+138 FQPNLNIATPKNYIL

-165 LNETDINAKLNRDGM
+165 LNETDIDAKLSRDGS
-180 IRVEYVGLI
+180 IKVEYVGVI

-196 DQAKQRIFTRMA
+196 EQAKERIFARMA
-208 RSYPA
+208 KSYPA
-213 LSLGKTKLNIS
+213 LTMGKTKLNLS
-224 LSNLRSIRVTVIGEV
+224 LSNGRSIRVTVIGEV
-239 ERPGAYQVSSLA
+239 ERPGGYQVSALA
-251 TVFNVLYLTG
+251 TVFNVVYITG
-261 GPNING
+261 GPTLNG
-267 SLRNIQVVRNN
+267 TLRNIQVIRNN
-278 KTIATIDLY
+278 KMIATIDLY

-292 GLLNS
+292 GLLPA
-297 DTRLEDQD
+297 DVRLEDQD

-315 VELAGMVKRPMV
+315 VEFAGMVKRPMV

-338 ALAYAGGFSDSAFT
+338 ALAYAGGFNDSAFT

-358 QLQGREKLFK
+358 QLNGREKLYK
-368 DIEQSSFVNYI
+368 DVETSSFMNYI

-386 YAEQM
+386 FAEQK

-417 SLQSLLKKA
+417 SLNNLLKKA
-426 DGLRADAFLTRAII
+426 DGLRTDAFLSRAII
-440 KRVGANREKT
+440 KRVGVNREKT
-450 ILSVDLTTL
+450 IVSVDLNTLSTT
-459 NTNDITLSSEDSIHV
+459 DFALSSEDSIHV
-474 FAKEDLVDQ
+474 FAKDDLIEQ

-527 SRIEKNRTDQMSN
+527 SRLEKNRTDAMSN

-547 LELDASLTN
+547 LELDAALTN
-556 KDAKTLLEPQD
+556 KDASLTLEPQD

-607 INRAGGLSQYGSLK
+607 ITRAGGLTQYGSLK

-632 GVNLERNAARDMGL
+632 GVNLEQNAAKDMAL
-646 LMLPGDSIFVSR
+646 LLLPGDSLFVSR

-664 IAGAVYNPQ
+664 IVGAVYNPQ
-673 LIRYESSSFKSY
+673 LIRFESSSFKSY
-685 ISAAGGVKNRASL
+685 ISAAGGLKNRGSL

-713 TKFLFLKFYPKVKSG
+713 TKFLFFRFYPTVKSG
-728 SKIIIPEVPEKQKG
+728 SKIIVPEVPEKQKG
-742 LTIAEITAFTSIIS
+742 LTIAEITAITSIIS

>member
-111 SWINEVPSF
+111 SWISEVPSF

-261 GPNING
+261 GPTING

-459 NTNDITLSSEDSIHV
+459 NTNDIILSSEDSIHV

>member
-261 GPNING
+261 GPTING

-547 LELDASLTN
+547 LELDATLTN

-698 SKAYIQYSN
+698 SKAYLQYSN

>member
-1 MTSFIAKAKPIL
+1 MTSFFSKAKS
-13 ILVALFFVG
+13 ILVLVAILFVG
-22 SLQAQDLKSL
+22 SLSAQDLKNL
-32 RINQLSDQQ
+32 KINQLSDQQ
-41 MMQIW
+41 MMQVW
-46 QQFSSKGMSESE
+46 QQFSAQGMTESE

-74 LFKKR
+74 MFKKR
-79 LVGLQASQKSKF
+79 LVGIQAAQKAKF
-91 GLSASS
+91 GTSAAN
-97 KSLIKDTSMFLQDS
+97 KSFIKDTSMFLQDS
-111 SWINEVPSF
+111 SWINEVPSI
-120 RINDKYYGY
+120 RTNNKYYGY
-129 NFFSNPNTA
+129 SFFSNPNTV
-138 FEPNLNLTTPKNYIL
+138 FEPNLNMATPKNYIL
-153 GPGDELNITLSG
+153 GPGDELTISLSG
-165 LNETDINAKLNRDGM
+165 LNETEVEAKLSRDGA
-180 IRVEYVGLI
+180 INIEYVGLI
-189 SLTGLTI
+189 SLTGLTME
-196 DQAKQRIFTRMA
+196 QAKQRIFSRMSK
-208 RSYPA
+208 SYPA
-213 LSLGKTKLNIS
+213 LSMGKTKLNVS
-224 LSNLRSIRVTVIGEV
+224 LSNVRSIRVTVIGEV
-239 ERPGAYQVSSLA
+239 ERPGSYQVAAVA
-251 TVFNVLYLTG
+251 TVFNVVYITG
-261 GPNING
+261 GPTVNG
-267 SLRNIQVVRNN
+267 TLRNIQVIRNN
-278 KTIATIDLY
+278 KMIATIDLY

-292 GLLNS
+292 GVLPAEM
-297 DTRLEDQD
+297 RLEDQD

-315 VELAGMVKRPMV
+315 VEFAGMVKRPMV

-358 QLQGREKLFK
+358 QLNGREKLFK
-368 DIEQSSFVNYI
+368 DIETSSFANYI

-386 YAEQM
+386 FAEKM

-417 SLQSLLKKA
+417 SLNGLLKKA

-450 ILSVDLTTL
+450 IVAVDLTTL
-459 NTNDITLSSEDSIHV
+459 SNKDISLSSEDSVHV
-474 FAKEDLVDQ
+474 FAKDDLVEQ
-483 QYVTIDGNVRNP
+483 QFVTIDGNVRNP

-527 SRIEKNRTDQMSN
+527 SRLEKNRTDALSN
-540 QMVDLMK
+540 QMVELMK
-547 LELDASLTN
+547 LEIDAALTN
-556 KDAKTLLEPQD
+556 KDASMTLEPQD

-602 NIQDI
+602 TIQDI
-607 INRAGGLSQYGSLK
+607 ITRAGGLTQYGSLK

-632 GVNLERNAARDMGL
+632 GVNLEQNAAKDMAL
-646 LMLPGDSIFVSR
+646 LLLPGDSLFVSR
-658 NDPYVE
+658 NDPFVE
-664 IAGAVYNPQ
+664 IIGAVYNPQ
-673 LIRYESSSFKSY
+673 LIRFASSSFKSY
-685 ISAAGGVKNRASL
+685 ISAAGGVKNRGSL

-713 TKFLFLKFYPKVKSG
+713 TKFLFFKFYPTVKSG
-728 SKIIIPEVPEKQKG
+728 SKIIVPDVPEKQKG
-742 LTIAEITAFTSIIS
+742 LTIAEITAITSIIS

>member
-1 MTSFIAKAKPIL
+1 MVAIL
-13 ILVALFFVG
+13 FVG
-22 SLQAQDLKSL
+22 SLGAQDLKNL
-32 RINQLSDQQ
+32 KINQLSDQQ
-41 MMQIW
+41 MMQVW
-46 QQFSSKGMSESE
+46 QQFSAKGMTESE

-74 LFKKR
+74 MFKKR
-79 LVGLQASQKSKF
+79 LIGIQAAQKSKY
-91 GLSASS
+91 GTSAAS
-97 KSLIKDTSMFLQDS
+97 KNFIKDTSMFLQDS
-111 SWINEVPSF
+111 SWVNEVPF
-120 RINDKYYGY
+120 IRTNEKYYGY
-129 NFFSNPNTA
+129 SFFSNPNTE
-138 FEPNLNLTTPKNYIL
+138 FQPNLSIATPKNYIL
-153 GPGDELNITLSG
+153 GPGDVLNITLSG
-165 LNETDINAKLNRDGM
+165 LNETDIDAKLSRDGS
-180 IRVEYVGLI
+180 IKVEYVGVI

-196 DQAKQRIFTRMA
+196 EQAKERIFARMA
-208 RSYPA
+208 KSYPA
-213 LSLGKTKLNIS
+213 LTMGKTKLNLS
-224 LSNLRSIRVTVIGEV
+224 LSNGRSIRVTVIGEV
-239 ERPGAYQVSSLA
+239 ERPGGYQVSALA
-251 TVFNVLYLTG
+251 TVFNVVYITG
-261 GPNING
+261 GPTLNG
-267 SLRNIQVVRNN
+267 TLRNIQVIRNN
-278 KTIATIDLY
+278 KMIATIDLY

-292 GLLNS
+292 GLLPA
-297 DTRLEDQD
+297 DIRLEDQD

-315 VELAGMVKRPMV
+315 VEFGGMVKRPMV

-338 ALAYAGGFSDSAFT
+338 ALAYAGGFNDSAFT

-358 QLQGREKLFK
+358 QLNGREKLYK
-368 DIEQSSFVNYI
+368 DVETSSFMNYI

-386 YAEQM
+386 FAEKK

-417 SLQSLLKKA
+417 SLNNLLKKA
-426 DGLRADAFLTRAII
+426 DGLRTDAFLSRAII
-440 KRVGANREKT
+440 KRVGVNREKT
-450 ILSVDLTTL
+450 IVSVDLNTLSTT
-459 NTNDITLSSEDSIHV
+459 DFALSSEDSIHV
-474 FAKEDLVDQ
+474 FAKDDLIEQ

-527 SRIEKNRTDQMSN
+527 SRLEKNRTDAMSN

-547 LELDASLTN
+547 LELDAALTN
-556 KDAKTLLEPQD
+556 KDASLTLEPQD

-607 INRAGGLSQYGSLK
+607 ITRAGGLTQYGSLK

-632 GVNLERNAARDMGL
+632 GVNLEQNAAKDMAL
-646 LMLPGDSIFVSR
+646 LLLPGDSLFVSR

-664 IAGAVYNPQ
+664 IVGAVYNPQ
-673 LIRYESSSFKSY
+673 LIRFESSSFKSY
-685 ISAAGGVKNRASL
+685 ISAAGGLKNRGSL

-713 TKFLFLKFYPKVKSG
+713 TKFLFFRFYPTVKSG
-728 SKIIIPEVPEKQKG
+728 SKIIVPEVPEKQKG
-742 LTIAEITAFTSIIS
+742 LTIAEITAITSIIS

>member
-224 LSNLRSIRVTVIGEV
+224 LSNLRTIRVTVIGEV

-261 GPNING
+261 GPTING

-450 ILSVDLTTL
+450 ILSVDLTTI

-632 GVNLERNAARDMGL
+632 GVNLERNAAKDMGL

>member
-261 GPNING
+261 GPTING